1 MSKKRK
7 MLIAIV
13 SLLVLIQFIRPER
26 NMGVADTPNDITH
39 SVVVSPEVKNILEK
53 SCYDCHSNHT
63 EYPWYANV
71 QPIAGWLAHHVDE
84 GKDELNF
91 SEFDMYKLKRKTHKL
106 KEVIEQVKT
115 GEMPMNSYTIIHKD
129 ASLSEE
135 QKTKLIKWAEESML
149 VLQDTLVEKN

>member
-7 MLIAIV
+7 VLIAII

-26 NMGVADTPNDITH
+26 NLGVANTATDISH
-39 SVVVSPEVKNILEK
+39 SVVVSPDVKNILEK

-71 QPIAGWLAHHVDE
+71 QPVASWLAHHVNE

-91 SEFDMYKLKRKTHKL
+91 SEFDTYKLKRKTHKL
-106 KEVIEQVKT
+106 KEVIEQIKK
-115 GEMPMNSYTIIHKD
+115 GEMPMSSYLIIHKD
-129 ASLSEE
+129 AALNEE
-135 QKTKLIKWAEESML
+135 QKSMLIKWAEESML
-149 VLQDTLVEKN
+149 VLQDTLKK

>member
-1 MSKKRK
+1 MSKKK
-7 MLIAIV
+7 KVLVAII

-26 NMGVADTPNDITH
+26 NTGVADTENDITH
-39 SVVVSPEVKNILEK
+39 SVTVSPEIKNILEK

-91 SEFDMYKLKRKTHKL
+91 SEFNTFKLRRKIKKM
-106 KEVIEQVKT
+106 KEVAEQIKE
-115 GEMPMNSYTIIHKD
+115 GEMPMSSYLIIHKN
-129 ASLSEE
+129 AALSEE
-135 QKTKLIKWAEESML
+135 QKSILIKWAEDSKL
-149 VLQDTLVEKN
+149 VLQDTLKK